1 MRRHGL
7 TPEES
12 VKKLT
17 QHGVRKGSANACT
30 TGVICGPS
38 IMSVCLRAEWSIGDV
53 LSRYFRFEAAG
64 DQFVAKVA
72 ALHDPCDI
80 NFAYLPAH
88 FKPTNDEDV
97 LAKIKDAT
105 KTQFGEYLCEMGNLM
120 PVLELSLV
128 VLLERKGYLGMKL
141 GGSDPIRRTPLFADP
156 IKFNDELVGLVTH
169 DADDMMRPTGVP
181 PYTAIMVQNAR
192 IEKKIDGQNEAFG
205 KMLDT
210 KISQMVHDHGNM
222 SGTHMDEKINGLF
235 KKLEKRDTERAAA
248 MRVEDAA
255 GGEREGGGVNVEEV
269 LVGNPKRL
277 CIALDWKDG
286 EGFRRFGKG
295 FTFPESRVKQGWT
308 LWWQGSAPENVPFRI
323 INAKRDIFVDGS
335 KERTKQKKLVT
346 EWRRV
351 YLRMESLSQHIAQPQ
366 EIDRFSEPWVAW
378 ISESFAAAYT
388 PQLSHIVPAATDQQ
402 TKFPTVTYLASRMR
416 KKNSAA

>member
-1 MRRHGL
+1 MWCRHGL

-72 ALHDPCDI
+72 ALRDPCDI
-80 NFAYLPAH
+80 NFAQLPAH
-88 FKPTNDEDV
+88 FKSTKDEGV
-97 LAKIKDAT
+97 LAKIKDAVQ
-105 KTQFGEYLCEMGNLM
+105 TQFGEHLCSMGNLM
-120 PVLELSLV
+120 PVLELSLA
-128 VLLERKGYLGMKL
+128 VLLERKDYLSSNLAGA
-141 GGSDPIRRTPLFADP
+141 DPFKVTPLFADP
-156 IKFNDELVGLVTH
+156 IKFGDELVGLVTH
-169 DADDMMRPTGVP
+169 DTDDTMRPTGVP
-181 PYTAIMVQNAR
+181 PYTAILVQNAR
-192 IEKKIDGQNEAFG
+192 IEKKIDDQDRKFG
-205 KMLDT
+205 VMLDT

-235 KKLEKRDTERAAA
+235 ERLNEREKERDAATLEQVGQRRERGAAI
-248 MRVEDAA
+248 VEDD
-255 GGEREGGGVNVEEV
+255 

-277 CIALDWKDG
+277 CMALDWKDG
-286 EGFRRFGKG
+286 GGGRRLPK
-295 FTFPESRVKQGWT
+295 TFSFPDARVKQGWT

-335 KERTKQKKLVT
+335 PERKKQKYLVT

-351 YLRMESLSQHIAQPQ
+351 YKKMESLSAHIAKPGPQ
-366 EIDRFSEPWVAW
+366 EIDRFSEPWVKW
-378 ISESFAAAYT
+378 IAESFVAAYT
-388 PQLSHIVPAATDQQ
+388 PRLSQIVPAAAAPQ
-402 TKFPTVTYLASRMR
+402 TRFPKVVYLA
-416 KKNSAA
+416 KKLCKSVS